1 MRKPVEPSPEFKSL
15 HSQATLA
22 FIKEDYDA
30 AEELAKQAIQ
40 CNPEIFTAYSLL
52 SEVHMARGDRSRA
65 THALF
70 NGAHTRPRDTALW
83 TKVAKLIME
92 IAGDDRASA
101 YPDAIYCYNRVIGSD
116 SSHIEARYDR
126 AALHREFGNERRAA
140 YDYVRLL
147 RLLPHDTTVL
157 RNLAEVYI
165 EIGEGAR
172 AIDYYDAS
180 ITHFQSLQ
188 QSNITAF
195 TWSDLNIYAELF
207 MYSAEGEEIAKG
219 ILKVKNVCRWLL
231 NRGENHFWDRY
242 THDDREF
249 DATDDPR
256 RVLVPEFN
264 RDQHDLSSYGDGLP
278 LELRIR
284 LGLLRLELG
293 EDHFEE
299 AVVSAYRLMPW

>member
-1 MRKPVEPSPEFKSL
+1 
-15 HSQATLA
+15 
-22 FIKEDYDA
+22 
-30 AEELAKQAIQ
+30 
-40 CNPEIFTAYSLL
+40 
-52 SEVHMARGDRSRA
+52 MARGDRSRA

-70 NGAHTRPRDTALW
+70 NGAHTRPRDTVLW
-83 TKVAKLIME
+83 SKVAKLIME

-101 YPDAIYCYNRVIGSD
+101 YLDAIYCYNRVIGSD
-116 SSHIEARYDR
+116 SSHVEARYER

-172 AIDYYDAS
+172 AMAYYEAS
-180 ITHFQSLQ
+180 IAHFQSLQ
-188 QSNITAF
+188 QYNVTAF

-207 MYSAEGEEIAKG
+207 MYSTDSEEIAEG
-219 ILKVKNVCRWLL
+219 ISKVKKVCRWLL
-231 NRGENHFWDRY
+231 NRGEDHFWDHY

-249 DATDDPR
+249 DAADEPR
-256 RVLVPEFN
+256 RLLAPEFD
-264 RDQHDLSSYGDGLP
+264 RDKHDLSSYGYGLP
-278 LELRIR
+278 LEIRIR

-299 AVVSAYRLMPW
+299 AVVSAYKSMASGVLNYL